1 MTAGTIFHDSL
12 FATYMIAESKK
23 GISANQLKRTLAV
36 SWHTK
41 ASCRTAI
48 LGASSHSD
56 AAGTPGAEGF
66 DLAFWVGWYTMYH
79 RTVRHSG
86 LGDT

>member
-1 MTAGTIFHDSL
+1 MS
-12 FATYMIAESKK
+12 AESKK

-36 SWHTK
+36 SWHTR
-41 ASCRTAI
+41 SLVRTAI

-56 AAGTPGAEGF
+56 AAGTPSAEGF

-79 RTVRHSG
+79 RTVSRITAFGRRSTVEQANRIAKDSG
-86 LGDT
+86 